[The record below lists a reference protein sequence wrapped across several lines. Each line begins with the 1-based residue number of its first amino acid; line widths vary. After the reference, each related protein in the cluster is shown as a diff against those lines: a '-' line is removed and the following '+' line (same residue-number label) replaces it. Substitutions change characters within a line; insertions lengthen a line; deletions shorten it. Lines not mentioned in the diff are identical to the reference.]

1 MKNFIHKANLPTS
14 ELVLLLLGCVAY
26 CIATAWVSAQIG
38 NPILPLIALLAVG
51 FTLYR
56 TLNVDEGFH
65 FMLILTFTVYSGV
78 AFLAVADAERRGDP
92 FGALALILGG
102 ALLQTAGN
110 LLADPPA
117 LTRKTGKDESAP

>member
-1 MKNFIHKANLPTS
+1 MKNFIHRINLPTS

-26 CIATAWVSAQIG
+26 CIATAWVSVQIG
-38 NPILPLIALLAVG
+38 NPVLPIIALLAVG

-56 TLNVDEGFH
+56 TLKVDEGFH
-65 FMLILTFTVYSGV
+65 FMLILTFAVYSGV

>member
-1 MKNFIHKANLPTS
+1 MKHFIHKINLPTS
-14 ELVLLLLGCVAY
+14 ELVLLLLGCIAY
-26 CIATAWVSAQIG
+26 CIATAWVSVQIG

-56 TLNVDEGFH
+56 TLKVDEGFQ
-65 FMLILTFTVYSGV
+65 FMLILTFTAYSGV
-78 AFLAVADAERRGDP
+78 AFFAVADAERRGDP

>member
-1 MKNFIHKANLPTS
+1 MKNFIHKVNLPTS

-26 CIATAWVSAQIG
+26 CIATAWVSVQIG
-38 NPILPLIALLAVG
+38 NPVLPIIALLAVG

-56 TLNVDEGFH
+56 TLKVDEGFH
-65 FMLILTFTVYSGV
+65 FLLILTFTVYSGV

-102 ALLQTAGN
+102 ALLQIAGN

-117 LTRKTGKDESAP
+117 LTRNTGKDESAP